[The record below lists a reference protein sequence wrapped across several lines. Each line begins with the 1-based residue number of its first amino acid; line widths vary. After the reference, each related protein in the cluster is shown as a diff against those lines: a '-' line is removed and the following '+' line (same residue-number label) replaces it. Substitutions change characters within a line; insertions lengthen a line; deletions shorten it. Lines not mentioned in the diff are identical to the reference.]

1 MSNGLFDTAKDAL
14 QTAKLQ
20 VYVSTFC
27 FDCRRLKGLLDE
39 HQIQYETVN
48 ISNEKDAAERLERE
62 TGKRGVPFVLVNDS
76 KWVRGYHLDQPGRL
90 NPEVFVQELA
100 AAL

>member
-1 MSNGLFDTAKDAL
+1 MDELFAQLKKDAIAARL
-14 QTAKLQ
+14 E

-27 FDCRRLKGLLDE
+27 FDCRRLKGLLDRHE
-39 HQIQYETVN
+39 VAYDTVD
-48 ISNEKDAAERLERE
+48 IGAVDGAAERLERE

-90 NPEVFVQELA
+90 NPEVFVNELA